1 MSFIGTFL
9 IIGMVNFLLTMWLDA
24 SFFDYSV
31 FVGFFATILIYF
43 FTSSGGYSSRNLDL
57 QVQGSTGIRQ
67 EETQKKFYPSNVFS
81 GSLLY
86 FLISLIVTVVIYL
99 K

>member
-67 EETQKKFYPSNVFS
+67 EETKKSSILQTFSPALFYTF
-81 GSLLY
+81 
-86 FLISLIVTVVIYL
+86 
-99 K
+99 